1 MLVDVQRNVKT
12 VESLIV
18 TAEEKL
24 NSLLVIRQ
32 PEVRNDDGLPL
43 TEIRE
48 ELDED
53 GNVICMSQGHYGGS

>member
-32 PEVRNDDGLPL
+32 PEVRNDEGLPL

-53 GNVICMSQGHYGGS
+53 GNVICIYHRQYGGD